1 MTVRRL
7 LTSLTTNL
15 PTRLPTRRPASLP
28 ANLAMALLLGL
39 WAPSAPA
46 ATLNDAEQA
55 VVDRANQALADI
67 EQQRK
72 ALYQVS
78 SQKEQGCLKQF
89 ISAPCLEDLRQAH
102 AAASRDLDLAAEGL
116 KEQIREAQ
124 ASARARARGV
134 QRAP

>member
-1 MTVRRL
+1 MIVRRL
-7 LTSLTTNL
+7 L
-15 PTRLPTRRPASLP
+15 ASLP
-28 ANLAMALLLGL
+28 ASLSTSLSTSLPAALPASLALALLLGL

-46 ATLNDAEQA
+46 ASLNDNEQA
-55 VVDRANQALADI
+55 VVDRANKALAEI

-72 ALYQVS
+72 ALYQAS
-78 SQKEQGCLKQF
+78 SQKEQGCLKKF

>member
-1 MTVRRL
+1 MTVRRF
-7 LTSLTTNL
+7 LTSLPSIL
-15 PTRLPTRRPASLP
+15 SSALPASV
-28 ANLAMALLLGL
+28 ALALWLGL
-39 WAPSAPA
+39 WAQPSLA
-46 ATLNDAEQA
+46 AVLNDNEQA
-55 VVDRANQALADI
+55 VVDRANKALAEI

-72 ALYQVS
+72 VLYQVS
-78 SQKEQGCLKQF
+78 SQQEQVCLKQF
-89 ISAPCLEDLRQAH
+89 ISAPCLEDLRQSH

>member
-7 LTSLTTNL
+7 MTSLTTIL
-15 PTRLPTRRPASLP
+15 PMRRPVSLPASLV
-28 ANLAMALLLGL
+28 LALLLSL
-39 WAPSAPA
+39 WAQSAPA
-46 ATLNDAEQA
+46 AALNDAEQA

-72 ALYQVS
+72 ALYQAS
-78 SQKEQGCLKQF
+78 SQTEQGCLKQF

>member
-1 MTVRRL
+1 MTVRRF
-7 LTSLTTNL
+7 LTSLPSIL
-15 PTRLPTRRPASLP
+15 SSALPASL
-28 ANLAMALLLGL
+28 ALALWLGL
-39 WAPSAPA
+39 WAQPSLA
-46 ATLNDAEQA
+46 AVLNDNEQA
-55 VVDRANQALADI
+55 ILDRANKALAEI

-72 ALYQVS
+72 ALYQVA
-78 SQKEQGCLKQF
+78 SQQEQVCLKQF
-89 ISAPCLEDLRQAH
+89 ISAPCLEDLRQSH

>member
-1 MTVRRL
+1 MTVRRF
-7 LTSLTTNL
+7 LTSLPSIL
-15 PTRLPTRRPASLP
+15 SSALPASV
-28 ANLAMALLLGL
+28 ALALWLGF
-39 WAPSAPA
+39 WAQPSLA
-46 ATLNDAEQA
+46 AVLNDNEQA
-55 VVDRANQALADI
+55 VVDRANKALAEI

-72 ALYQVS
+72 VLYQVS
-78 SQKEQGCLKQF
+78 SQQEQVCLKQF
-89 ISAPCLEDLRQAH
+89 ISAPCLEDLRQSH

>member
-7 LTSLTTNL
+7 LTLLTTS
-15 PTRLPTRRPASLP
+15 LPTRRPASLP
-28 ANLAMALLLGL
+28 ASLMVALLLGL
-39 WAPSAPA
+39 WAQSAA
-46 ATLNDAEQA
+46 AAALNDNEQA
-55 VVDRANQALADI
+55 VVDRANQALAEI
-67 EQQRK
+67 EKQRK
-72 ALYQVS
+72 ALYQAS
-78 SQKEQGCLKQF
+78 SQQEQVCLRKF
-89 ISAPCLEDLRQAH
+89 ISAPCLEELRQSH

>member
-1 MTVRRL
+1 MIVRRL
-7 LTSLTTNL
+7 L
-15 PTRLPTRRPASLP
+15 ASLP
-28 ANLAMALLLGL
+28 TSLSTVRPAHLPSSLALAVLLGL

-46 ATLNDAEQA
+46 ASLNDNEQA
-55 VVDRANQALADI
+55 VVDRANKALADI

-72 ALYQVS
+72 VLYQAS
-78 SQKEQGCLKQF
+78 SQTEQGCLKKF
-89 ISAPCLEDLRQAH
+89 ISAPCLEDLRQSH